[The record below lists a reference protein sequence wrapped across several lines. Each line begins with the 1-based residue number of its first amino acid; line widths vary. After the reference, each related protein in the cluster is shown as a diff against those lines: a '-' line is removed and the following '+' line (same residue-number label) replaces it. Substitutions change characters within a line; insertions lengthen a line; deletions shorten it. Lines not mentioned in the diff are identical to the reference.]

1 MEMGHIVAIVITG
14 LIIVFIGLAL
24 LIICVTLLGLINRK
38 KKVAEP
44 PVKAAPP
51 QRAAT
56 PAAPAPK
63 PKAVI
68 ESGVSDEVIAVIS
81 AAVAAMSTE
90 EKTFAIR
97 GIKRASTGRP
107 VWALAG
113 LHENTGSF

>member
-44 PVKAAPP
+44 PVKAATP